1 MTETLSKK
9 KVHLVQVDYVRAF
22 ASLLVA
28 IFHLGGKVVFP
39 LSYGWLGVEMF
50 FVLSGFIICWA
61 LPLSYNYKDVPSFLA
76 KRLIRIEPPYIFSIG
91 CLLVLNYLTKNNYK
105 PDWINV
111 GFHLAYINNFIGKSY
126 LNPVYWTL
134 GIEFQ
139 YYILIALIFP
149 ILLRNWG
156 KWLIVIFNLIPFIFS
171 FPDELI
177 FTVFPIFAFGVYAY
191 YFLAKKIT
199 FNELLAWLIL
209 NLVICYFQ
217 LGLLKTAVSLF
228 SMVAILLPI
237 QGNKIVTFF
246 SKISFSLYLTHD
258 IFGSRLVIYLDQF
271 LPRTFFFRS
280 LVFTIGLLTSIL
292 IAYAFYRLIEVPFL
306 KLSKRISYK
315 PKPEPIVS
323 DFSSI
328 S

>member
-1 MTETLSKK
+1 M
-9 KVHLVQVDYVRAF
+9 VQVDYIRAI

-156 KWLIVIFNLIPFIFS
+156 KWFIVILNLIPFIFS
-171 FPDELI
+171 FSDELI

-228 SMVAILLPI
+228 SMVVILLPI

-323 DFSSI
+323 VSSI